1 MLLHAQA
8 LTKSFGRLIAV
19 NGFDLEVQK
28 GDLHA
33 IIGPNGAGKSTFF
46 NLVSGFLKPDSGRT
60 IFNGE
65 DITNLPPHRICQKG
79 ISRSFQVASIY
90 PMLSVFENVQGALF
104 SNKGKALSLFSSA
117 KSTLKEEAYR
127 ILESVEL
134 SDQADVIGGELSQG
148 DRKQL
153 ELGIVLANEPDL
165 LLLDEPT
172 AGMSPEET
180 AGTMA
185 LIKKMRNEQ
194 KLTIL
199 FTEHDMSVVFGM
211 AKRISVMHQG
221 SLIADGQPEA
231 VKANEEV
238 HKIYLGEE
246 AM

>member
-1 MLLHAQA
+1 M
-8 LTKSFGRLIAV
+8 
-19 NGFDLEVQK
+19 
-28 GDLHA
+28 
-33 IIGPNGAGKSTFF
+33 
-46 NLVSGFLKPDSGRT
+46 
-60 IFNGE
+60 
-65 DITNLPPHRICQKG
+65 
-79 ISRSFQVASIY
+79 ASIY
-90 PMLSVFENVQGALF
+90 PLLSVFENVQGALF
-104 SNKGKALSLFSSA
+104 SYRGKALSFFSSA
-117 KSTLKEEAYR
+117 KNTLREETYR

-134 SDQADVIGGELSQG
+134 SNQADIIGGELSQG

-180 AGTMA
+180 AATMA

-194 KLTIL
+194 GLTIL

-211 AKRISVMHQG
+211 ATRISVMHQG
-221 SLIADGQPEA
+221 SLIADGPPEA